1 MPPKVDPAKKKAAT
15 TAAKKSVKKGGGGEA
30 NVFMCKGTISTLPN
44 DDMDYE
50 EVGVVHVTKVAG
62 IDVVKGIITQI
73 ANFVG
78 SSGAEGAV
86 FNDARN
92 KVLVALME
100 TIKDKPQKICGLRID
115 MEFRP
120 DAVLVT
126 GYGTLLQKTG
136 A

>member
-1 MPPKVDPAKKKAAT
+1 MPPKADPSKKKA
-15 TAAKKSVKKGGGGEA
+15 TAAKRSVKKGGGEDVA
-30 NVFMCKGTISTLPN
+30 NVFLCKGLVSTLPN
-44 DDMDYE
+44 DDPDYE

-62 IDVVKGIITQI
+62 INAVTGIFTQV

-78 SSGAEGAV
+78 SSGAEGAT

-92 KVLVALME
+92 KVLSAMME
-100 TIKDKPQKICGLRID
+100 TIKGKKQKICGLRID

-126 GYGTLLQKTG
+126 GYGTLLQKTV